1 MYEMLSVVKPINVM
15 VLSLW
20 LTAFTLCPVA
30 VSAKDFVVA
39 IDKGHS
45 AEQPGAISARGVGE
59 YFFNKRI
66 AEGVHASLA
75 AQPGG
80 ITSFLIDGQD
90 GNLALADRARLAS
103 EKKADLLI
111 SIHHDSVQ
119 PEFLSFWNVQGA
131 KHHYCDN
138 FKGYSLYYSEK
149 NAEPYDSILFAIFLS
164 SEMLKNKFTPTLHH
178 ADYMKGEDKA
188 LVDAEKGIY
197 KYNNLVVLKKAQ
209 MPAVLFECGII
220 VNREE
225 ELELQDKYCKQNII
239 DSITAAIRKYVR
251 FKNRQQNIKTQ

>member
-1 MYEMLSVVKPINVM
+1 MKVL

-20 LTAFTLCPVA
+20 LISFTLCPWA
-30 VSAKDFVVA
+30 VSARDFVVA
-39 IDKGHS
+39 IDTGHS

-66 AEGVHASLA
+66 AQGVHASLA
-75 AQPGG
+75 AQPCG
-80 ITSFLIDGQD
+80 IKSFLINNQD

-119 PEFLSFWNVQGA
+119 PEFLSFWDVHGA
-131 KHHYCDN
+131 KQHYCDN
-138 FKGYSLYYSEK
+138 YKGYSLYYSEK
-149 NAEPYDSILFAIFLS
+149 NAGPDDSILFAIFLS
-164 SEMLKNKFTPTLHH
+164 SEMLKSKFTPTLHH
-178 ADYMKGEDKA
+178 AAYMKGEDKA

-197 KYNNLVVLKKAQ
+197 KYNNLVVLKKAR

-225 ELELQDKYCKQNII
+225 EVALQETGCQQTII
-239 DSITAAIRKYVR
+239 NSISAAIRKYVS
-251 FKNRQQNIKTQ
+251 FKNRKQNIKTQ

>member
-1 MYEMLSVVKPINVM
+1 VKNISAM
-15 VLSLW
+15 VLILSL
-20 LTAFTLCPVA
+20 TSFGLCPGA

-66 AEGVHASLA
+66 AAGVQAGLA
-75 AQPGG
+75 AQHCG
-80 ITSFLIDGQD
+80 ITSFLVNSSDD
-90 GNLALADRARLAS
+90 NMPLAQRAKLAS

-131 KHHYCDN
+131 KQHYCDQY
-138 FKGYSLYYSEK
+138 KGYSLYYSEK
-149 NAEPYDSILFAIFLS
+149 NADPYNSILFAIFLS
-164 SEMLKNKFTPTLHH
+164 TEMLKNNFTPTLHH
-178 ADYMKGEDKA
+178 AAYMKGEDKA

-197 KYNNLVVLKKAQ
+197 KYNKLVVLKKAR

-225 ELELQDKYCKQNII
+225 ELELQEINCQQNII
-239 DSITAAIRKYVR
+239 NSIIAAIKKYVK
-251 FKNRQQNIKTQ
+251 FKNQDQKIKTN

>member
-1 MYEMLSVVKPINVM
+1 LSVVKNINVI
-15 VLSLW
+15 VLSLF
-20 LTAFTLCPVA
+20 LTSFTLCPLA

-45 AEQPGAISARGVGE
+45 AEEPGAISARGVGE

-75 AQPGG
+75 AQPCG
-80 ITSFLIDGQD
+80 IKSFLVNSSDD
-90 GNLALADRARLAS
+90 NMPLAQRAKLAS
-103 EKKADLLI
+103 AKKADLLI

-131 KHHYCDN
+131 KHHYCDKY
-138 FKGYSLYYSEK
+138 KGYSLYYSEK

-178 ADYMKGEDKA
+178 ADYMKGDDKG

-197 KYNNLVVLKKAQ
+197 KYNKLVILKKAR

-225 ELELQDKYCKQNII
+225 ELELQEIECQQNII
-239 DSITAAIRKYVR
+239 NSITAAIK
-251 FKNRQQNIKTQ
+251 NIKTN